1 MKKEEIKN
9 KIGEMKAKAIKTKD
23 KTVQFV
29 KDNKG
34 FITMVVVG
42 FVGAAFV
49 EKTAHSIS
57 EVDAIKD
64 KCDGMKDPMDD
75 YDEQDL
81 QLNINGKTVS
91 GFLQRLDPD
100 VNCIWFSDDDL
111 RKIVEDS
118 EQNEKE

>member
-1 MKKEEIKN
+1 MKKEEIKT
-9 KIGEMKAKAIKTKD
+9 KISEIKTKIINAKD
-23 KTVQFV
+23 HAVHFV
-29 KDNKG
+29 KENKS
-34 FITMVVVG
+34 FITMVVAG

-57 EVDAIKD
+57 EVDAM
-64 KCDGMKDPMDD
+64 GD
-75 YDEQDL
+75 YDERDL

-100 VNCIWFSDDDL
+100 MNFIWFSDDDL
-111 RKIVEDS
+111 RKLVEDS